1 MIAVSPA
8 KQALLSSGHFAECG
22 LIEAHFA
29 SGVQRL
35 AMWPIDIQA
44 GGYTWRGVGD
54 AVKVPQVKS
63 AAESSGDRLT
73 LELSA
78 ANLALLALCL
88 GSSSTWRGRR
98 VRILTQFM
106 TPEFVPVEVPDV
118 LWQGEMIRI
127 GVRRDQNAEGIDI
140 AVIEVEMAAAGTGRA
155 RTAEGLRWTA
165 QQQRARYPG
174 DAGLDGMT
182 SMLASTSWLSE
193 AYQKWQG

>member
-1 MIAVSPA
+1 MIAMSPA
-8 KQALLSSGHFAECG
+8 KAALLASGHFAECG
-22 LIEAHFA
+22 LIEASFS
-29 SGVQRL
+29 SGVQRMAL
-35 AMWPIDIQA
+35 WPIDIDA
-44 GGYTWRGVGD
+44 GGYTWRGMGD
-54 AVKVPQVKS
+54 AIKVPQVKS

-78 ANLALLALCL
+78 ANLAVLALCL

-106 TPEFVPVEVPDV
+106 TPEFVPVEGPDV

-127 GVRRDQNAEGIDI
+127 GVKRDQNADGIDI
-140 AVIEVEMAAAGTGRA
+140 ALIEVEMAAVGTGRA
-155 RTAEGLRWTA
+155 RTAEGLRWTS

-174 DAGLDGMT
+174 DAGLDGMA
-182 SMLASTSWLSE
+182 SMLEKTSWLSE